1 MKNQNV
7 KKELSY
13 PNLLSSEEN
22 CERLHSLMDCLTK
35 SCVDYANFD
44 RILEELESKN
54 EKLVEDEFFNFAT
67 CLSSLV
73 HFNQLDRAIRL
84 IDRSIV
90 SVADNSQSYAVMS
103 GVMNMRSE
111 QNIECAKEVINKLI
125 SKGIDTSASVED
137 HDETSTI
144 LEYAAKQFLY
154 SLEKNFT
161 SNPNHPLLSGDK
173 DILISLVE
181 SRLSG
186 LSAEKRLEILEKIRE
201 NKFTIE
207 DLSNNQGRIESQDT
221 VEKEWQQQE
230 ASSEKTSGGQVD
242 GEFVGDELDKPFVPE
257 VKIKPSVTG
266 ALKGASNNNSG
277 TICPG
282 V

>member
-44 RILEELESKN
+44 RILEELENKN

-90 SVADNSQSYAVMS
+90 SVADNSQSYAIMS

-125 SKGIDTSASVED
+125 SKGIDTSA
-137 HDETSTI
+137 
-144 LEYAAKQFLY
+144 
-154 SLEKNFT
+154 
-161 SNPNHPLLSGDK
+161 
-173 DILISLVE
+173 
-181 SRLSG
+181 
-186 LSAEKRLEILEKIRE
+186 
-201 NKFTIE
+201 
-207 DLSNNQGRIESQDT
+207 
-221 VEKEWQQQE
+221 
-230 ASSEKTSGGQVD
+230 
-242 GEFVGDELDKPFVPE
+242 
-257 VKIKPSVTG
+257 
-266 ALKGASNNNSG
+266 
-277 TICPG
+277 
-282 V
+282 